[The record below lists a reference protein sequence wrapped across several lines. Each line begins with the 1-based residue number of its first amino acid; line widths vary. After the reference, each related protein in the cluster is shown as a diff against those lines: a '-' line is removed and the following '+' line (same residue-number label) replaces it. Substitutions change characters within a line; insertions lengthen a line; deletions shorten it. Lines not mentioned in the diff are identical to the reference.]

1 MVHFSTA
8 LSLVAL
14 YLSAT
19 IARPLPEDSAVGN
32 EVAVSAPNGI
42 PLSDTDEL

>member
-1 MVHFSTA
+1 MVHFFTA
-8 LSLVAL
+8 LSLIAL
-14 YLSAT
+14 SLSAAV
-19 IARPLPEDSAVGN
+19 ARPVPEDSALGN

>member
-1 MVHFSTA
+1 MVYFSAA

-19 IARPLPEDSAVGN
+19 AAMPVPEDSALGN